1 MSVYRVRN
9 FNLFIYLIKK
19 PVSEYRHF
27 YNTLVHFACYVEQ
40 INKTN
45 IFRWL
50 FRDII
55 FVWFCHSLCNISYV
69 VFHLT
74 WKLRHMG
81 FSQVMWIYFVIQF
94 IIKLLK
100 KIMKQKVFNILLFTK
115 YCIVHNSI
123 KAMWIGIQWDS
134 GSDGKV
140 GIWKSNFLSLTL
152 LQEEV
157 PSGWF
162 SNP

>member
-81 FSQVMWIYFVIQF
+81 LSQVMWIYFVIQF

-100 KIMKQKVFNILLFTK
+100 KKIMKQKVFNILLFTIASK
-115 YCIVHNSI
+115 QCGLVDNETVDQMVRLGYGNRT
-123 KAMWIGIQWDS
+123 
-134 GSDGKV
+134 
-140 GIWKSNFLSLTL
+140 FY
-152 LQEEV
+152 
-157 PSGWF
+157 P
-162 SNP
+162 